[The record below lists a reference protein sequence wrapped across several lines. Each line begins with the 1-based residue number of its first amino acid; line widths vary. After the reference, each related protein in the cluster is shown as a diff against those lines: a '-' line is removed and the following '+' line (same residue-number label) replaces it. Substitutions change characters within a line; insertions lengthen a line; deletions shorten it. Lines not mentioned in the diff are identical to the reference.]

1 MAEKARRAVRQSAT
15 KFANL
20 RKKME
25 RAKLRGK
32 AGRKK

>member
-1 MAEKARRAVRQSAT
+1 MAEKARRAVRRPAT

-25 RAKLRGK
+25 KNRVPTRGVRTK
-32 AGRKK
+32 